1 VTDTDVKVG
10 PLNNQ
15 DGEDKNI
22 KALSYYQGLLMS
34 ENLTLEKS
42 AKRTVWK
49 SLRGVPIESTIEEKE
64 STSKYYLRLQASLVK
79 KAKDKSRRNR
89 GIHKSKRD
97 EVIRVFK
104 SNRKLSHV
112 KIAELTGVNR
122 KTVAKYINDLSS
134 E

>member
-49 SLRGVPIESTIEEKE
+49 SKRGVPIESTIEEKE
-64 STSKYYLRLQASLVK
+64 RTIRYYLGLQANDVR
-79 KAKDKSRRNR
+79 KAKNKSRGNKGINNSNR
-89 GIHKSKRD
+89 ENVLK
-97 EVIRVFK
+97 VFK
-104 SNRKLSHV
+104 SNPKLSKV
-112 KIAELTGVNR
+112 QIAVITGLSR
-122 KTVAKYINDLSS
+122 KTVAKYIN
-134 E
+134 EI